1 MTMDRAINA
10 WEATPTAEA
19 TPELVGQGHPA
30 TLGGT
35 AIVALRTGMLVALA
49 AVAILVLLPA
59 ALAAQAALPG

>member
-19 TPELVGQGHPA
+19 TPELGQGHPA